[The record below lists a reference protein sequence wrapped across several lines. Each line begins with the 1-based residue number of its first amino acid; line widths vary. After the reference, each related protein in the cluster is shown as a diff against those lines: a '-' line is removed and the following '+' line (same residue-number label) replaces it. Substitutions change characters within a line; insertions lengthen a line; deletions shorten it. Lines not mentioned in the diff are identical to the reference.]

1 MMNTRIALM
10 IAAIAGLSACSQSSA
25 PPEDTKLRQAY
36 SACINTAEGSPEKLQ
51 ACQAVLDVLK
61 KEKQHQQFAEQE
73 TVRVLDYQNCIQ
85 AEKTGNGQAVSASC
99 GKLWQEI
106 RANNN

>member
-1 MMNTRIALM
+1 MKKLM
-10 IAAIAGLSACSQSSA
+10 LVMAMVAGLGACSQSSA
-25 PPEDTKLRQAY
+25 PQEDARLRQAY

-51 ACQAVLDVLK
+51 ACQAVLNVLK
-61 KEKQHQQFAEQE
+61 QEKQHKQFAEQE

-85 AEKTGNGQAVSASC
+85 AAHTGNGQAYAAKC
-99 GKLWQEI
+99 GKLWKEI